1 MASPQSPILRCSG
14 GTLRAGGRVPQVKPR
29 LTCDYSSFDRTD
41 LSSFDR
47 TTTAEAIP
55 GAWIGIR
62 IAALL
67 LWLSGWKSPA
77 LSALFGGSRWAV
89 WQWLS
94 LANEQGLRS
103 VQPRP
108 APGRKPRLSAAVQQP
123 LDLAVQ
129 EAPEKF
135 GLHRTRWDGVL
146 VVEYLRRCHQ
156 VELQGRQ
163 AQRYVRR
170 LGFTLQRPICRD
182 LQAKQKG
189 VAQFQ
194 RAVKKNSAKR

>member
-1 MASPQSPILRCSG
+1 MKALTLDPPEITRQSL
-14 GTLRAGGRVPQVKPR
+14 LAQ
-29 LTCDYSSFDRTD
+29 
-41 LSSFDR
+41 
-47 TTTAEAIP
+47 AEAIP
-55 GAWIGIR
+55 GAWIGLR

-156 VELQGRQ
+156 VELQVRQ

-170 LGFTLQRPICRD
+170 LGFTLQRPISRD
-182 LQAKQKG
+182 LQAKKKG